1 MRATM
6 QHENYG
12 TIVYEES
19 FWTGRK
25 SLYLK
30 GVSFQKVEKKRFEGR
45 IGEEI
50 VSAELVGSVM
60 TGVKLTIQGETIQI
74 SPKPAWYVLFFS
86 ILIFAFNISWG
97 NSSALCAIFPIV
109 GGAIGGLVSGLFA
122 VFNVLWANK
131 VKNAALKILI
141 GLGCFAG
148 MIVVCFLL
156 AVVIVA
162 MAYGV

>member
-50 VSAELVGSVM
+50 VSAELVGSIKGK
-60 TGVKLTIQGETIQI
+60 TGGKPVFCFFGAGGGIRPPVGFHPNGFQVL
-74 SPKPAWYVLFFS
+74 SP
-86 ILIFAFNISWG
+86 
-97 NSSALCAIFPIV
+97 
-109 GGAIGGLVSGLFA
+109 
-122 VFNVLWANK
+122 
-131 VKNAALKILI
+131 
-141 GLGCFAG
+141 
-148 MIVVCFLL
+148 VC
-156 AVVIVA
+156 
-162 MAYGV
+162 YTPKRR